1 MDFSINNRP
10 KLPRNRYGYLGF
22 TGTGSG
28 SGKGGS
34 GLDSKTLNSLYD
46 LIDWFYRDSS
56 GNIHARYD
64 FCGDGE
70 VAAYSMG
77 PGGNI
82 QGYNTDWIDASYLYI
97 LDLIDQLDLDI
108 SIDGSIDLTS
118 YAKRD
123 WVENNFAKR
132 DWVQGNFPDNGSVN
146 DNYLKKSAFDS
157 SFNTLSNY
165 ISTLNSSIN

>member
-10 KLPRNRYGYLGF
+10 KLPRNRYGWIGF
-22 TGTGSG
+22 TGTGS
-28 SGKGGS
+28 SSRKGGS

-108 SIDGSIDLTS
+108 SIDGSIDLT
-118 YAKRD
+118 D
-123 WVENNFAKR
+123 FAKR
-132 DWVQGNFPDNGSVN
+132 NWVQNNFPDNSSV
-146 DNYLKKSAFDS
+146 SATYVKNV
-157 SFNTLSNY
+157 SFNSY
-165 ISTLNSSIN
+165 IETLNSSIN